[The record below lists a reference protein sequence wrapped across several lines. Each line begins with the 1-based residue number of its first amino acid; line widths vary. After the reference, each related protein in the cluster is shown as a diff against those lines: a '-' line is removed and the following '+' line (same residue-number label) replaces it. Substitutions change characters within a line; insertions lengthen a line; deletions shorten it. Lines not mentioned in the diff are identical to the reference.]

1 MARQASQSDGLAR
14 LIVKVMSP
22 WWPTASEKPRGP
34 LLILVEELDAARWR
48 ANVGDGDV
56 PAGTSPLC
64 VAVRNSRAMDLV
76 VASVT
81 LTTEVTLF
89 TTTWCGYC
97 VRLKSQLERQ
107 GIDYLE
113 VDIESDPDAAIVVAK
128 ANAGDLTVPTLM
140 FADGST
146 LSNPSIA
153 QVSAKLAPH

>member
-1 MARQASQSDGLAR
+1 M
-14 LIVKVMSP
+14 
-22 WWPTASEKPRGP
+22 
-34 LLILVEELDAARWR
+34 
-48 ANVGDGDV
+48 
-56 PAGTSPLC
+56 GTSPLC
-64 VAVRNSRAMDLV
+64 VMAKNSRAMDLV

-153 QVSAKLAPH
+153 QVSARLAPH